1 METTQLGVCG
11 GIMSKVLLIDL
22 SSIFWQNWH
31 ATKDQEV
38 SRAFD
43 DKYDHVGI
51 CLDSPPYKRKQ
62 IDPNYKAQRDAPS
75 PGAVAQLERVKDRI
89 SKDGYPLFASPG
101 AEADDVIATIA
112 GNTSEPLDI
121 LTGDKDLCQVIYSGK
136 DSFLPGAKDI
146 SVRVISTQ
154 TGDVIDEDGVKAK
167 FGVSPDNMVDFLAIC
182 GDKADNVPGVRGIGP
197 KGAVQLIEQF
207 GSVEELY
214 WHIDAET
221 PEFQALKP
229 ATAEKLARG
238 FGDLKK
244 SYELVKLDTGLSLP
258 IESLFKPRVPE
269 VLTEEESGFEG
280 HSEASESDIVIDC
293 STGVPKSVGDSVIK
307 VQGSDE
313 YSKRLEPQDIKE
325 AWKLAV
331 SLQNSRL
338 YEKFGSSEAIL
349 AAILRGRELGFGAIS
364 SLEAMN
370 SVMGNGLTWTVDAIA
385 GLVMKSG
392 KAEYLKP
399 IEMNDKIATYKT
411 HRKDDPDPEPIV
423 MSYTLQDAEDM
434 GLLGKKFWKTMRPT
448 MLRRRAL
455 SQICREVYPDVV
467 GGLFSKEELE

>member
-1 METTQLGVCG
+1 
-11 GIMSKVLLIDL
+11 MSKVLLIDL

-38 SRAFD
+38 SRAFELTID
-43 DKYDHVGI
+43 KIYRYTDKYDHVGI

-101 AEADDVIATIA
+101 AEADDVIASIVA
-112 GNTSEPLDI
+112 NTSETTDI
-121 LTGDKDLCQVIYSGK
+121 LTGDKDLCQK
-136 DSFLPGAKDI
+136 I
-146 SVRVISTQ
+146 SRTVRAISTQ
-154 TGDVIDEDGVKAK
+154 TGDIIDEDGVKAK
-167 FGVSPDNMVDFLAIC
+167 FGVSPDKMVDFLAIC

-207 GSVEELY
+207 GGVEELY
-214 WHIDAET
+214 RHIDAET
-221 PEFQALKP
+221 DELKALKP
-229 ATAEKLARG
+229 AIIEKLARG
-238 FGDLKK
+238 FADLKK
-244 SYELVKLDTGLSLP
+244 SYALVKLDTGLSLP
-258 IESLFKPRVPE
+258 IESLFEPRVPE

-280 HSEASESDIVIDC
+280 HSGASESDIAIDC

-307 VQGSDE
+307 VQGSDD

-399 IEMNDKIATYKT
+399 VELSSTIATYKT

-423 MSYTLQDAEDM
+423 MSYTLQDAEAM